1 MLVLFQISLDV
12 DSEFAWIG
20 RLFHSN
26 TETIEVLIVDLEQV
40 DAFKPAEHVWNL
52 DKSCLIPYKFALKLH

>member
-12 DSEFAWIG
+12 DSKFTWVTW
-20 RLFHSN
+20 LFHTNS
-26 TETIEVLIVDLEQV
+26 EAIEVLIVDLKQV